1 MTPVTLTQPA
11 ATSARTDSRGQ
22 ATLGQ
27 SDFLKLMTTQLS
39 LQDPFD
45 PVDNKEMIA
54 QMAQFSSLS
63 GINEMSA
70 TLKTIAARLDAPP
83 APPKPTPAKD
93 TAP

>member
-1 MTPVTLTQPA
+1 MITNTQPLS
-11 ATSARTDSRGQ
+11 TLAREPATDSRGRG
-22 ATLGQ
+22 TLDQ

-63 GINEMSA
+63 GITEMGA
-70 TLKTIAARLDAPP
+70 TLKSIAAKLDALPTTTTT
-83 APPKPTPAKD
+83 PKEG
-93 TAP
+93 